1 MFSVKFSSRVGQDT
15 TALFLWEYL
24 SNVIPYKFQNRLAEF
39 HEKSLWNSNYGCIAS
54 LDQFR
59 ENRHFYSIWSSIQER
74 STDLHI
80 FVFLNI
86 HWILN
91 VVVGDLQIPV
101 WNPFQNFLKW
111 SPPNLRA
118 LSPAPP
124 QETVPGGLA
133 SNMDPRD
140 SYSYFP
146 IPFLLASLGLWRFFP
161 GNIPSSA
168 VSVARRGRT
177 GSGIKA

>member
-1 MFSVKFSSRVGQDT
+1 MFSVKFSSRIGQDT

-24 SNVIPYKFQNRLAEF
+24 SNVIPYKFQNQLAEF

-59 ENRHFYSIWSSIQER
+59 ENRHFYSIWSSIQEH

-118 LSPAPP
+118 LFPPPLKKPFLVVLPATWTHVILTATFPSPSCLPHWAFDVSS
-124 QETVPGGLA
+124 QETYQVQLFLWPGEA
-133 SNMDPRD
+133 E
-140 SYSYFP
+140 
-146 IPFLLASLGLWRFFP
+146 
-161 GNIPSSA
+161 
-168 VSVARRGRT
+168 RGQ
-177 GSGIKA
+177 G